1 MFELR
6 FNELESI
13 LFTEKDSSVALT
25 TVNVSLVDLLSTSI
39 FFKRERNFSDIVF
52 KKLLSFKLK
61 FVNAGKLLSCFS
73 I

>member
-1 MFELR
+1 MSELR

-13 LFTEKDSSVALT
+13 LFTEKDSSLT
-25 TVNVSLVDLLSTSI
+25 LTSDNVSLVDLLSTSI

-52 KKLLSFKLK
+52 KKLLSFNLKLVK
-61 FVNAGKLLSCFS
+61 AGKLLSCFS